1 MFLEITAVSLEK
13 IVAGGIISIIAFLFQ
28 VFLYICAVIVLVK
41 LAFGTLHIHV
51 SIDNLDEIP
60 RSGVDD
66 TFDEKEINMEQIEK
80 CFEKDN

>member
-1 MFLEITAVSLEK
+1 MILEITAVSLEK